1 MADDTQPTEQDLPP
15 GEGGTMHYGGTDAAY
30 DGMDDKTAGD
40 RADSANRI
48 DRTDMDGFD
57 EDPPR
62 PDVVTPPEM
71 DPPPT
76 APGDNS
82 GI

>member
-1 MADDTQPTEQDLPP
+1 MSDTPTEQDLPP
-15 GEGGTMHYGGTDAAY
+15 GEGGTMHYGGTDSAY
-30 DGMDDKTAGD
+30 DGMNDKNEGD
-40 RADSANRI
+40 AADAANEI

-62 PDVVTPPEM
+62 PNVVTPPEM

-76 APGDNS
+76 ARGDNS
-82 GI
+82 EI